1 MSEHDKTLGETAEG
15 FVLREREAMTRHD
28 QDSISSALFAIR
40 QGYQPLPIR
49 KGDKRPYGAAWG
61 HTRWNPDE
69 DEQTVTEFFE
79 DMAEKGAPGLGVL
92 LGAPSGGLIDID
104 MDHPIALRL
113 KDYFLPPTPMES
125 GRAGRPRSHR
135 WYIVDDI
142 DNLPATR
149 QYKMPDG
156 AVSVELRST
165 GAQTVIP
172 PTVHPSGENYRWEQ
186 APWGGEDGPAVVD
199 GRVLAIQVALMG
211 LAAVL
216 VENWPKQGGR
226 HEAYLHLAGGLL
238 RYGEGVHEYWE
249 RNLPVLI
256 SALADATHDDDGAD
270 SRVSEVMGTT
280 LTKLR
285 EGAKVSGLPKL
296 GEIIGADH
304 AERVRRLAKEV
315 ESLSGYTPEVVR
327 HLEGSEASADT
338 DSYQDEEIVSSL
350 PPEERNPLEERISS
364 WAAVDVEPYLS
375 GEVVM
380 PDPTVLR
387 REDGQGLLYPGRVN
401 MIYGMSESA
410 KSWLALYTCVQE
422 MGHGD
427 RVMYLDLEDEPAGT
441 LARVRALGGSDE
453 DIKNQ
458 FRYVHPEGPLA
469 SMQKYRFG
477 PSVTDEGKQAEAVF
491 GALLDSFDPTL
502 IVVDGMT
509 VLYGLHGHD
518 TNEATATDVI
528 TAWLKSLCRGS
539 RTTVVIID
547 HTGKGGGAGASPIG
561 AHHKIAM
568 IQGAALRADAI
579 TRPMPGQV
587 GHINL
592 VVFKDRPGAVRAV
605 STRGGKEQV
614 AAEVEMDSRT
624 EGVTRVT
631 VRVPD
636 GSKIVIGD
644 SDEMEKKLESLSK
657 IEEDSEKVLALF
669 DGDLG
674 KRITTREAVDDSG
687 IPSHAIYD
695 IWKKLTGDGTLVKE
709 GAMKST
715 RYRLAEP
722 ESPEQE

>member
-1 MSEHDKTLGETAEG
+1 
-15 FVLREREAMTRHD
+15 MTRHE
-28 QDSISSALFAIR
+28 QDSISTALHAIR
-40 QGYQPLPIR
+40 SGYQPVPIR

-61 HTRWNPDE
+61 HTRWTQDE
-69 DEQTVTEFFE
+69 DEGTVREFFE
-79 DMAEKGAPGLGVL
+79 DMSERGAPGVGLL
-92 LGAPSGGLIDID
+92 LGAPSGGLVDID

-113 KDYFLPPTPMES
+113 RDYFLPPTPMES

-135 WYIVDDI
+135 WYRITNAED
-142 DNLPATR
+142 LPATR

-172 PTVHPSGENYRWEQ
+172 PTVHPSGEEYRWEGE
-186 APWGGEDGPAVVD
+186 PWGGSDGPAEVD
-199 GRVLAIQVALMG
+199 GRVLAIQVALVGM
-211 LAAVL
+211 ASVL

-256 SALADATHDDDGAD
+256 SAMADVTHDDDGPD
-270 SRVSEVMGTT
+270 SRVKEVMGTT

-285 EGAKVSGLPKL
+285 EGGKVSGLPKL

-327 HLEGSEASADT
+327 HMEGSETSAT
-338 DSYQDEEIVSSL
+338 VTAPSYHDEEIVSTL
-350 PPEERNPLEERISS
+350 PPEERNPMEERISS

-375 GEVVM
+375 GQVVM
-380 PDPTVLR
+380 PEPSVLR
-387 REDGQGLLYPGRVN
+387 REDGKGLLYPGRVN
-401 MIYGMSESA
+401 MIYGKSESA

-469 SMQKYRFG
+469 AMQRYRFG
-477 PSVTDEGKQAEAVF
+477 SSVTDEGRQAEAVF
-491 GALLDSFDPTL
+491 MSLLDAFDPTL

-528 TAWLKSLCRGS
+528 TSWLKSLCRGG
-539 RTTVVIID
+539 RTTTIVID
-547 HTGKGGGAGASPIG
+547 HTGKGGGEGSSPIG
-561 AHHKIAM
+561 AHHKVAM
-568 IQGAALRADAI
+568 VQGAALRADAI
-579 TRPMPGQV
+579 NRPMPGQV
-587 GHINL
+587 GNINL

-605 STRGGKEQV
+605 STTGGKEQV
-614 AAEVEMDSRT
+614 AAEVEMDSRD
-624 EGVTRVT
+624 EGVTRV
-631 VRVPD
+631 RVKAPD
-636 GSKIVIGD
+636 GSKVVIGD
-644 SDEMEKKLESLSK
+644 SDEMEKKLQSLSRLN
-657 IEEDSEKVLALF
+657 DNRQKVLALF
-669 DGDLG
+669 GGDLAR
-674 KRITTREAVDDSG
+674 RIKTAEAVKTTG
-687 IPSHAIYD
+687 IPPHEIYD
-695 IWKKLTGDGTLVKE
+695 VWNSLTNDGTLIKE
-709 GAMKST
+709 GASRST
-715 RYRLAEP
+715 QYRLAEP
-722 ESPEQE
+722 DDSGEDSDD